1 MEQPNDRNPPQQ
13 RGEAENGTAG
23 SGGFVVL
30 VHNGGD
36 DNYNATSPPAA
47 GAAVAAA
54 AASTRTTTTTTNPNP
69 FSLSSPSRVSWNSSS
84 ETLVGSGSELHA
96 EDDDRGVVVSWNSSP
111 TLVGSDPPGPEPSP
125 LVLSPAASVS
135 WNSTPTLVGSPP
147 LSVSWN
153 SSSETLVGSGSEPHP
168 EDGRD
173 NDLVSWNSSPT
184 LVGSLEEEEEDV
196 EPEAANPFSSV
207 SWNNSSSTLVGSS
220 SEPHPGE
227 AEPDLEAGTTA
238 VAAAA
243 ATTTT
248 TTTLPRT
255 TSCSTVFS
263 YRLPLSNKQR
273 CVRVNK
279 ARLALAVF
287 ASIPVLALVGW
298 AISMMVRYWK

>member
-1 MEQPNDRNPPQQ
+1 MEQPNDRSPPQQ
-13 RGEAENGTAG
+13 RAEAENGTAG

-36 DNYNATSPPAA
+36 DNYNAASPPAA
-47 GAAVAAA
+47 GAAAA
-54 AASTRTTTTTTNPNP
+54 AASTTTTTNPNP

-84 ETLVGSGSELHA
+84 ETLVGSGSELHP

-111 TLVGSDPPGPEPSP
+111 TLVGSDPAGPEPSP

-184 LVGSLEEEEEDV
+184 LVGSLEEEEEEEEDV

-238 VAAAA
+238 A
-243 ATTTT
+243 TT